1 MKNEGMGTIKNYNE
15 LPITLTVDQVGEV
28 LGISRCTAY
37 ELVHSKGFPVIRVGR
52 RIIISRAALFNW
64 MNDKSGIIKKV

>member
-1 MKNEGMGTIKNYNE
+1 MKNDGLRGITNDNE

-37 ELVHSKGFPVIRVGR
+37 ELVHSKGFLVLRVGR
-52 RIIISRAALFNW
+52 RIIISRAALFKW
-64 MNDKSGIIKKV
+64 MNESS

>member
-1 MKNEGMGTIKNYNE
+1 MKNDGLRGITNDNE

-37 ELVHSKGFPVIRVGR
+37 ELVHSKGFPVLRVGR
-52 RIIISRAALFNW
+52 RIIISRAALFKW
-64 MNDKSGIIKKV
+64 MNESS